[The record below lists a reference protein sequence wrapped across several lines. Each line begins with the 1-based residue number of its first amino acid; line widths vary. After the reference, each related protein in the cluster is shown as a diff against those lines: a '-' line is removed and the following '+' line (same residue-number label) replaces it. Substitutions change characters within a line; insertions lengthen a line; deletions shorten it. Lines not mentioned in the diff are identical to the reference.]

1 MARKCFYSFHYVPD
15 CTRAAQVRQMGS
27 IEGNA
32 PARDNDWEQVV
43 GGGAAAI
50 ERWIDGQMYGRTCAI
65 ILVGQGTANRKWI
78 NHEIVKAWDR
88 GMGVVGVRIHGLK
101 NLQGETASAG
111 ANPFDF
117 IGYSNTGRKLSSIVK
132 CYDPSG
138 FDSKAKYAWIADH
151 LADAVEEAIEI
162 RNRY

>member
-117 IGYSNTGRKLSSIVK
+117 VGYSNTGRKLSSIVK

-138 FDSKAKYAWIADH
+138 FDSKAKYAWIAHH

>member
-1 MARKCFYSFHYVPD
+1 MARRCFYSFHYIPD

-32 PARDNDWEQVV
+32 PARDNDWEEVV
-43 GGGAAAI
+43 GGGSTAI
-50 ERWIDGQMYGRTCAI
+50 EQWIDNQMYGRTCAI
-65 ILVGQGTANRKWI
+65 VLVGQDTANRKWI

-101 NLQGETASAG
+101 NLQGNTSAAG

-117 IGYSNTGRKLSSIVK
+117 IGYNSTGRKLSSIVK
-132 CYDPSG
+132 CYDPPG
-138 FDSKAKYAWIADH
+138 FDSKARYGWIAAN
-151 LADAVEEAIEI
+151 LADMVEEAIEI

>member
-32 PARDNDWEQVV
+32 PARDNGWEQVV

>member
-138 FDSKAKYAWIADH
+138 LDSKAKYAWIAHH

>member
-1 MARKCFYSFHYVPD
+1 
-15 CTRAAQVRQMGS
+15 MGS